1 MSQNKMSEKKRDYAV
16 GRGKTANTT
25 RSALIAAAELAAAHR
40 LGIWDSVMLA

>member
-25 RSALIAAAELAAAHR
+25 RSALIAGR
-40 LGIWDSVMLA
+40 